1 MDTWVQGFIDAN
13 EDKILLE
20 KALRVFFNRVCSKI
34 SSYNSSNNQGTQQS
48 LKTQGLAASMDYIN
62 SSSQHTQFQNI
73 DSHPPHHPT
82 NFNYGQPPPS
92 PDHPTNFNYGQPPP
106 PSHHPINF
114 NYGQPPRPFHH
125 PTNFNYGQ
133 PPPPSHH
140 ITNFNYGQPPRV
152 LNNLQVLYS
161 FQGINER
168 LNKIIYDPIFTSCL
182 NFLQWSSNK
191 FINKFPS
198 DVILDRFCSE
208 ILPEI
213 SMKIKWFDLES
224 SSMKHIL
231 CAADYPNLYGIGLF
245 NIEEETARCLFTDE
259 KLSSGIFKNQITT
272 LIIEI
277 DPNKGNLCS
286 MENICNDIFSVFLK
300 LTHLIFYESSYKN
313 IAPLL
318 FDFPSPKLSSST
330 LSLANIYCPDEEIEN
345 QIKIPNL
352 KCFSLSCEFK
362 TSNYNELILPL
373 LYRMTNLEKLGLYLS
388 IFVDERF
395 IDGNNLK
402 KNILYHM
409 PQLNQFSFHI
419 RSTMFINNEI
429 NLPSKQDIQQTFIDF
444 KDNQIISY
452 VDYFLELNQG
462 QCHIYSY
469 PFLMKYYQDITNNF
483 PGGLYPYVRVV
494 TLYDEQ
500 PFEHEFFIRISQ
512 SFPFMEKLT
521 VINRH
526 AKNHKQSYKSMNDNQ
541 NLSIAKYYHLTDLA
555 IQQVH
560 DDYVEEF
567 LSDTKTFLCNN
578 ILLFI
583 DYESLQRVTY
593 ECTRDDTRINCTKIN
608 GIFLHSSV
616 DKGIFT

>member
-1 MDTWVQGFIDAN
+1 MKNFCVELNDLPD
-13 EDKILLE
+13 EILLIIF
-20 KALRVFFNRVCSKI
+20 KK
-34 SSYNSSNNQGTQQS
+34 
-48 LKTQGLAASMDYIN
+48 
-62 SSSQHTQFQNI
+62 
-73 DSHPPHHPT
+73 
-82 NFNYGQPPPS
+82 
-92 PDHPTNFNYGQPPP
+92 
-106 PSHHPINF
+106 
-114 NYGQPPRPFHH
+114 
-125 PTNFNYGQ
+125 
-133 PPPPSHH
+133 
-140 ITNFNYGQPPRV
+140 

-182 NFLQWSSNK
+182 NFLQWSSSK

-231 CAADYPNLYGIGLF
+231 CAADCPNLYGIGLY
-245 NIEEETARCLFTDE
+245 NIEHETARCLFIDE

-277 DPNKGNLCS
+277 DPHNHKLCS
-286 MENICNDIFSVFLK
+286 MENIRNDVFSVFLK

-313 IAPLL
+313 IVPLL

-330 LSLANIYCPDEEIEN
+330 LSVLDIKAQSFHVCLYLLDGRFSQLHTLYIELANIYCPDEEIEN

-409 PQLNQFSFHI
+409 SQLNQFSFHI
-419 RSTMFINNEI
+419 RSTMFINNEM

-452 VDYFLELNQG
+452 VDYSLELNQG
-462 QCHIYSY
+462 QCHMYSY

-483 PGGLYPYVRVV
+483 PGGLI
-494 TLYDEQ
+494 
-500 PFEHEFFIRISQ
+500 HIQ

-555 IQQVH
+555 IRQVH

-583 DYESLQRVTY
+583 DYKSLQRVTHDY
-593 ECTRDDTRINCTKIN
+593 TRDDTRINCTKIN
-608 GIFLHSSV
+608 EIFLLGPKNYSIKSLQDYFPFAKIH
-616 DKGIFT
+616 